1 MKQSLTKFSND
12 VIKKLIKVSA
22 SQIAGINDNDLNDND
37 IVVGDNCISVQV
49 TISQNIINIK
59 SVTLELQKKIYFVL
73 SNQMDSEEL
82 VVDITVRN

>member
-12 VIKKLIKVSA
+12 IIRKLIKVSA
-22 SQIAGINDNDLNDND
+22 SQIAGINEGDLSDDD
-37 IVVGDNCISVQV
+37 IVVGDNFISVQV